1 MAPPS
6 AQPVSMAKRG
16 EEKGAEQVVE
26 KDKLVP
32 YLSLFRDA
40 TRSDKVLL
48 AVGILGALGTG
59 VLVN

>member
-59 VLVN
+59 VLEN